1 MAPPQVLA
9 ADSPWWLGVTGL
21 TNRYGFIEDGG
32 IYACPRPG
40 LLRAV
45 DLAHVALAVE
55 TGVQDL
61 ALSQAPWSN
70 PTERGSLYRVPGR
83 RCNFGTFSL
92 SLPTATLAS
101 VKLGP
106 ISHCS
111 VPTIAHARF
120 I

>member
-45 DLAHVALAVE
+45 DLAHIALAVE
-55 TGVQDL
+55 TWVQDL
-61 ALSQAPWSN
+61 AL
-70 PTERGSLYRVPGR
+70 RPGPLVEPD
-83 RCNFGTFSL
+83 GEGEL
-92 SLPTATLAS
+92 IQGPGKTL
-101 VKLGP
+101 
-106 ISHCS
+106 
-111 VPTIAHARF
+111 
-120 I
+120 